1 MYFLIFMKI
10 IVLDGYGMNPGDLS
24 WDDLAKLGD
33 VTVYDRTAPAEVIKR
48 SADAEI
54 LLTNKT
60 VLDRQIIEKL
70 PNLKYIGVLA
80 TGYNVVDV
88 KAAGE
93 RGIVV
98 TNIPSY
104 STASV
109 AQMVFSLLLAITNNV
124 EHYTADNRA
133 GRWSRNADFCYWD
146 APLTELSGKTFG
158 IVGFGNIGS
167 KVAGIALALGMKVM
181 TLSSKSI
188 ADLPAGVDKAENLDL
203 LLEKSDVVSLH
214 CPLTDSTKHL
224 INACTLAKMKP
235 SAILIN
241 TGRGPLVDEDALAE
255 ALNKGKLRGA
265 GVDVLSCEPPTID
278 NPLLYARNCYTTP
291 HLGWATVEARQR
303 LMDIAVANV
312 ANFIEGTPFNVVSTL
327 RVRPG
332 QSLS

>member
-1 MYFLIFMKI
+1 MKI

-24 WDDLAKLGD
+24 WDRLKALGD
-33 VTVYDRTAPAEVIKR
+33 VTVYDRTAPEETIER
-48 SADAEI
+48 SAGAEI

-60 VLDRQIIEKL
+60 IIDRNIIEKL
-70 PNLKYIGVLA
+70 PNLRYIGVLA
-80 TGYNVVDV
+80 TGYNVVDT
-88 KAAGE
+88 AAARE
-93 RGIVV
+93 KGIVV
-98 TNIPSY
+98 TNIPAY
-104 STASV
+104 STDSV

-146 APLTELSGKTFG
+146 SPLTELAGKTFG

-167 KVAGIALALGMKVM
+167 KVARIALAFGMKVLA
-181 TLSSKSI
+181 LSSKP
-188 ADLPAGVDKAENLDL
+188 ADTLPAGVKKADGLDQL
-203 LLEKSDVVSLH
+203 LNESDVLSLH

-224 INACTLAKMKP
+224 INASTLAKMKS

-241 TGRGPLVDEDALAE
+241 TGRGPLVDETALAE
-255 ALNKGKLRGA
+255 ALNSGALRGA

-312 ANFIEGTPFNVVSTL
+312 ANFIEGTPTNVVN
-327 RVRPG
+327 
-332 QSLS
+332 

>member
-1 MYFLIFMKI
+1 MKI
-10 IVLDGYGMNPGDLS
+10 VVLDGYGMNPGDLS
-24 WDDLAKLGD
+24 WDELEKLGD
-33 VTVYDRTAPAEVIKR
+33 VTVYDRTAPSEVIKR
-48 SADAEI
+48 SAGADI

-60 VLDRQIIEKL
+60 ILDREIIEKL
-70 PNLKYIGVLA
+70 PDLKYIGVLA
-80 TGYNVVDV
+80 TGYNVVDI
-88 KAAGE
+88 KAARE
-93 RGIVV
+93 KGIVV

-146 APLTELSGKTFG
+146 APLTELAGKTFG

-181 TLSSKSI
+181 ALSSKP
-188 ADLPAGVDKAENLDL
+188 ADALPSGVEKAENLDL
-203 LLEKSDVVSLH
+203 LLKESDVLSLH
-214 CPLTDSTKHL
+214 CPLTDTTNHL
-224 INACTLAKMKP
+224 INAETLAEMKP
-235 SAILIN
+235 TAILIN
-241 TGRGPLVDEDALAE
+241 TGRGPLVDETALADALNE
-255 ALNKGKLRGA
+255 GKLRGA

-312 ANFIEGTPFNVVSTL
+312 ANFIEGTPVNVVN
-327 RVRPG
+327 
-332 QSLS
+332 

>member
-1 MYFLIFMKI
+1 MKI
-10 IVLDGYGMNPGDLS
+10 TVLDGYGMNPGDLS
-24 WDDLAKLGD
+24 WDKLKSLGD
-33 VTVYDRTAPAEVIKR
+33 VTVYDRTAPSETIER
-48 SADAEI
+48 SAGAEI

-60 VLDRQIIEKL
+60 IIDRYIIEKL

-80 TGYNVVDV
+80 TGFNVVDIM
-88 KAAGE
+88 AARE
-93 RGIVV
+93 KGIVV

-104 STASV
+104 STDSV

-146 APLTELSGKTFG
+146 SPLTELAGKTFG
-158 IVGFGNIGS
+158 IIGIGNIGS
-167 KVAGIALALGMKVM
+167 KVAGIALAFGMKVM
-181 TLSSKSI
+181 ALSSKP
-188 ADLPAGVDKAENLDL
+188 ADALPAGVRKAENLDHL
-203 LLEKSDVVSLH
+203 LSESDVLSLH

-224 INACTLAKMKP
+224 INAATLAKMKP

-241 TGRGPLVDEDALAE
+241 TGRGPLVDENALADAL
-255 ALNKGKLRGA
+255 NSDTLRGA

-291 HLGWATVEARQR
+291 HLGWATFEARQR

-312 ANFIEGTPFNVVSTL
+312 ANFIEGTPTNVVN
-327 RVRPG
+327 
-332 QSLS
+332 

>member
-1 MYFLIFMKI
+1 MKI
-10 IVLDGYGMNPGDLS
+10 VILDGYGMNPGDLS
-24 WDDLAKLGD
+24 WDNLKSLGD
-33 VTVYDRTAPAEVIKR
+33 LTVYDRTAPSDTIKR

-54 LLTNKT
+54 ILTNKT
-60 VLDRQIIEKL
+60 IIDQEIIAKL
-70 PNLKYIGVLA
+70 PALKYIGVLA
-80 TGYNVVDV
+80 TGYNVVDTV
-88 KAAGE
+88 AARE
-93 RGIVV
+93 RGIIV

-124 EHYTADNRA
+124 AHYTADNRA

-146 APLTELSGKTFG
+146 APLTELAGKTFG

-167 KVAGIALALGMKVM
+167 KVASIALAFGMKVM
-181 TLSSKSI
+181 TLSSKP
-188 ADLPAGVDKAENLDL
+188 AEALPAGVKKAEDLDHL
-203 LLEKSDVVSLH
+203 LCESDVVSLH
-214 CPLTDSTKHL
+214 CPLTDSTRHL
-224 INACTLAKMKP
+224 INASTLAKMKT

-241 TGRGPLVDEDALAE
+241 TGRGPLVDEQALAL
-255 ALNKGKLRGA
+255 ALNTNALRGA

-312 ANFIEGTPFNVVSTL
+312 ANFIEGTPTNVVN
-327 RVRPG
+327 
-332 QSLS
+332 